1 MIESAG
7 IGTYLKSIVKNLRDK
22 ILEKEN
28 FKIFLIVNSKIK
40 EKKLYKN
47 RLLSKDFELIFLD
60 APIYSI
66 KEQILLPFKIPKCD
80 LFFSPHFNIPIFPI
94 RAKKRLVTIHDVY
107 HLAFFS
113 KLKFL
118 EKIYAKFFISKAVLQ
133 SDKVLT
139 VSNFSKSE
147 ILKYTKVKSDK
158 IEVIYNSLNPI
169 FLNKTKKTDL
179 KKDKKKIDKCKMPKK
194 YFLFVGS
201 LKAHKNLLNLIKAY
215 EKIEKE
221 YSDIHLVI
229 VGKNKNLKNSI
240 DIQKF
245 LDRNKTLSKKI
256 KLISDLKDEDLAR
269 IYERAVALV
278 FPSFYEGFGYPPLEA
293 MSMKCPVIASNRASI
308 PEVCLSAA
316 LYIEPLD
323 HKSIFN
329 GMKKMI
335 EDKDFRKEL
344 IQKGLKRVKYFTN
357 ENFINKHIE
366 QIKKLL

>member
-1 MIESAG
+1 
-7 IGTYLKSIVKNLRDK
+7 
-22 ILEKEN
+22 
-28 FKIFLIVNSKIK
+28 
-40 EKKLYKN
+40 
-47 RLLSKDFELIFLD
+47 
-60 APIYSI
+60 
-66 KEQILLPFKIPKCD
+66 
-80 LFFSPHFNIPIFPI
+80 
-94 RAKKRLVTIHDVY
+94 
-107 HLAFFS
+107 
-113 KLKFL
+113 
-118 EKIYAKFFISKAVLQ
+118 
-133 SDKVLT
+133 
-139 VSNFSKSE
+139 
-147 ILKYTKVKSDK
+147 
-158 IEVIYNSLNPI
+158 
-169 FLNKTKKTDL
+169 
-179 KKDKKKIDKCKMPKK
+179 
-194 YFLFVGS
+194 
-201 LKAHKNLLNLIKAY
+201 
-215 EKIEKE
+215 E

-256 KLISDLKDEDLAR
+256 KLISDLKDEDLLHVYGKAFS
-269 IYERAVALV
+269 LV

-323 HKSIFN
+323 YKSIFN

-335 EDKDFRKEL
+335 EDKDFRKEI